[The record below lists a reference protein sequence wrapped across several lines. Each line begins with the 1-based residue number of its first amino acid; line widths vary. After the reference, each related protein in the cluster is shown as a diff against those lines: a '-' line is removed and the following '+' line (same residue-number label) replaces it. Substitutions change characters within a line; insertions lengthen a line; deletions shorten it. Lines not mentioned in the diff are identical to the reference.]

1 MVELLL
7 SHWSGSVQTLCSDW
21 LQVSGVVLG
30 CWGHMEG
37 DQFWVDELVYSRV
50 FAGSSG
56 AKKAGEEKGSGRVL
70 SLSVISGL
78 ELAGQDAGW
87 IGSAEVKIFH
97 FSENISIF
105 Q

>member
-1 MVELLL
+1 MEELLV
-7 SHWSGSVQTLCSDW
+7 SHWPGSVPTLCCDW

-37 DQFWVDELVYSRV
+37 DQFWVDELVFSRV
-50 FAGSSG
+50 FGGSSG
-56 AKKAGEEKGSGRVL
+56 GKKAGEERGSGRDL
-70 SLSVISGL
+70 SLCVISGL

-87 IGSAEVKIFH
+87 LGSAEVKIFH
-97 FSENISIF
+97 FSENISVF